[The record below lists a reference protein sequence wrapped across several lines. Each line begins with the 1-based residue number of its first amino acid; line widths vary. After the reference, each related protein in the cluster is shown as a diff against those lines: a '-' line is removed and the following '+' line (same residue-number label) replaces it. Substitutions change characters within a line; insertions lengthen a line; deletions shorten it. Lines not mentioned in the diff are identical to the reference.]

1 MPALK
6 PKTRGN
12 TQVDKLSA
20 RVEDRD
26 STTPEP
32 QQDINDAIEG
42 RTYLEHHLL
51 LCPPGEPPT
60 HNSLATC
67 LHQIAVMKG
76 VTKPAMNAIRA
87 VAFLLGEMEET
98 QINEILKEAFNT
110 QITELTS
117 DMAMLIE
124 DAKEKLNGHFKET
137 ETRLTQLVDKA
148 AIQVTQPR
156 QAQSTSYAAIANNP
170 PPHANPRVAAKEG
183 IKARQFLL
191 EGLTNTKFSHIDVFQ
206 IKTEFNNLLAGLGL
220 TNGKIRSISK
230 IRNGGALI
238 EMDSDA
244 ATAWLSEQE
253 NRDKLCNKIGPGV
266 SFRSRV
272 HNLIAFNVPLG
283 LSPENQSHRQE
294 ICEAN
299 SLDPDTITVLKWVK
313 PVHRRTQTQRTAHL
327 FLTFS
332 NADAANR
339 AITNG
344 LYICNRRC
352 HAERVKREP
361 TRCLKCQGWNHF
373 AKECTE
379 EQDRCGNC
387 TKNHRTSDCPTP
399 LTRACVSCKTDDH
412 ASWSRECP
420 TFVKKQNEFN
430 DRNPENTLQYIPTAD
445 PWTWTASAQPSQPQ
459 TQPPSSRPPINR
471 EKSQPPKKHQGSR
484 QTDSYVPR
492 KYDSYVPDYREDRSA
507 GKRPQDKDWTR
518 SEQSEQPRQSQQQSI
533 HKDLIDLDL
542 MDSRPLTQDY
552 INQINGEASSG
563 PSNTTSGPTPLP
575 TN

>member
-1 MPALK
+1 MPMAK
-6 PKTRGN
+6 PNTRGK
-12 TQVDKLSA
+12 TQTERISNA
-20 RVEDRD
+20 DRD
-26 STTPEP
+26 SATPEP
-32 QQDINDAIEG
+32 QQDINDSIEG
-42 RTYLEHHLL
+42 RSYLEKYLL

-76 VTKPAMNAIRA
+76 VTKQVMNAIRA

-117 DMAMLIE
+117 DMASLIE

-137 ETRLTQLVDKA
+137 EGRLAQLVDKA
-148 AIQVTQPR
+148 AALPR
-156 QAQSTSYAAIANNP
+156 QAQQQPASYATIASSP

-191 EGLTNTKFSHIDVFQ
+191 EGINNTKFSHTDVFQ
-206 IKTEFNNLLAGLGL
+206 LKNEFNNILGGLGL
-220 TNGKIRSISK
+220 TNGKIRSINK
-230 IRNGGALI
+230 IRNGGTLI

-244 ATAWLSEQE
+244 AATWLSEQE
-253 NRDKLCNKIGPGV
+253 NQDKTCSKLGPGV
-266 SFRSRV
+266 SFRNRV
-272 HNLIAFNVPLG
+272 HNLIAFNVPLD

-294 ICEAN
+294 VCEAN
-299 SLDPDTITVLKWVK
+299 SLDPDTITTLKWVK
-313 PVHRRTQTQRTAHL
+313 PVHRRSQTQRTAHL
-327 FLTFS
+327 FLTFN

-344 LYICNRRC
+344 IYICNRRC

-420 TFVKKQNEFN
+420 TFVKKLNDFN
-430 DRNPENTLQYIPTAD
+430 DRNPENSLQYIPTAD
-445 PWTWTASAQPSQPQ
+445 PWTWTTNVQPLA
-459 TQPPSSRPPINR
+459 TQHQKKPLPSRPPITR
-471 EKSQPPKKHQGSR
+471 EKSQPPMGKKAQAPR
-484 QTDSYVPR
+484 QVDSYVPR
-492 KYDSYVPDYREDRSA
+492 YDSYVPSYDRS
-507 GKRPQDKDWTR
+507 GRRYQDRDWSDPQ
-518 SEQSEQPRQSQQQSI
+518 PPPPPPL
-533 HKDLIDLDL
+533 LIDLDIH
-542 MDSRPLTQDY
+542 DSRPLTQEY
-552 INQINGEASSG
+552 INTINSDNSSRG
-563 PSNTTSGPTPLP
+563 PIGVPAAPTVTLP
-575 TN
+575 TT

>member
-1 MPALK
+1 MPPAK
-6 PKTRGN
+6 PNTRGKSQ
-12 TQVDKLSA
+12 TDKVTGIA
-20 RVEDRD
+20 RSDERD
-26 STTPEP
+26 SETPEP
-32 QQDINDAIEG
+32 QQDINDSIEG
-42 RTYLEHHLL
+42 RAYLEKHLL

-76 VTKPAMNAIRA
+76 VAKPAMNAIRA

-117 DMAMLIE
+117 DMATLIE

-137 ETRLTQLVDKA
+137 EGRLAQLVDRA
-148 AIQVTQPR
+148 AVQPR
-156 QAQSTSYAAIANNP
+156 QAQPTSYAAIVSNP
-170 PPHANPRVAAKEG
+170 PPHANPRIAAKEG

-191 EGLTNTKFSHIDVFQ
+191 EGLINTKFSHTDVTQ
-206 IKTEFNNLLAGLGL
+206 LKTEFNNILGGLGL
-220 TNGKIRSISK
+220 SSGKIRSINK

-244 ATAWLSEQE
+244 AATWLSEQE
-253 NRDKLCNKIGPGV
+253 NRDKACNKIGPGV

-283 LSPENQSHRQE
+283 ISPENQSHCQE

-299 SLDPDTITVLKWVK
+299 SLDPDTITTLKWVK

-327 FLTFS
+327 FLTFN

-373 AKECTE
+373 AKDCIE
-379 EQDRCGNC
+379 EQDKCGNC

-420 TFVKKQNEFN
+420 TFIKKLNDFN
-430 DRNPENTLQYIPTAD
+430 DRNPENALQYIPTAD
-445 PWTWTASAQPSQPQ
+445 PWTWTANAQPMQPQSQP
-459 TQPPSSRPPINR
+459 PASRPPTNR
-471 EKSQPPKKHQGSR
+471 EEAQPPKKTQAPRKVDSYIPR
-484 QTDSYVPR
+484 YYSYVP
-492 KYDSYVPDYREDRSA
+492 SYDRS
-507 GKRPQDKDWTR
+507 GKRRQDRDWTDEQPQ
-518 SEQSEQPRQSQQQSI
+518 EQSQPRP

-542 MDSRPLTQDY
+542 MDSHPLTQEY
-552 INQINGEASSG
+552 LNTINNE
-563 PSNTTSGPTPLP
+563 NTSGPLIPTPVTLP